1 MSNGVAWLKVGGGI
15 RLAPF
20 ILAWQ
25 RSQKRSKDESATQID
40 HRKCLRHFSQLI
52 GLPEFSIF
60 AVTKSLIFLSIC
72 VVPQGS
78 IWRCSEWGAA

>member
-25 RSQKRSKDESATQID
+25 RSQKRSNYESATQND
-40 HRKCLRHFSQLI
+40 HIKCLRHISQLI
-52 GLPEFSIF
+52 GLPKFSIF
-60 AVTKSLIFLSIC
+60 AVTKSLIFS
-72 VVPQGS
+72 
-78 IWRCSEWGAA
+78 